1 MSEKKCVAI
10 VWLRNYDYT
19 EQEVKLTYREIWFVL
34 TEDDASFLDTR
45 NTTEY
50 LTNMGEDHNVK
61 VNVTYTDD
69 REEICSIASMSSLAN
84 YDKNRKNIMAKL
96 SEIKTQTV
104 DDQKPRQI
112 DLLQKAII
120 LVFLSVISIALL
132 LIVVSTDRT
141 KGFFAN
147 VDIIQQAKEASIY
160 FAEIRL
166 LLSTLVQYKNS
177 RFSYQNDPLLAG
189 FTGEILTSTR
199 EYIENLRQIQSYM
212 NFVEFE
218 YSEETLALKKSI
230 CLDFMQIRSNK
241 IIESLGTQISMIQG
255 MQEFLDVANDITAKR
270 SATSNYADFIFNTTI
285 LNYDNTNSS
294 RYQGQQI
301 GQTAINFY

>member
-1 MSEKKCVAI
+1 M
-10 VWLRNYDYT
+10 
-19 EQEVKLTYREIWFVL
+19 
-34 TEDDASFLDTR
+34 
-45 NTTEY
+45 
-50 LTNMGEDHNVK
+50 
-61 VNVTYTDD
+61 
-69 REEICSIASMSSLAN
+69 
-84 YDKNRKNIMAKL
+84 
-96 SEIKTQTV
+96 

-199 EYIENLRQIQSYM
+199 EYIENLR
-212 NFVEFE
+212 
-218 YSEETLALKKSI
+218 
-230 CLDFMQIRSNK
+230 
-241 IIESLGTQISMIQG
+241 
-255 MQEFLDVANDITAKR
+255 
-270 SATSNYADFIFNTTI
+270 
-285 LNYDNTNSS
+285 
-294 RYQGQQI
+294 
-301 GQTAINFY
+301 

>member
-96 SEIKTQTV
+96 SEIKT
-104 DDQKPRQI
+104 
-112 DLLQKAII
+112 
-120 LVFLSVISIALL
+120 
-132 LIVVSTDRT
+132 
-141 KGFFAN
+141 
-147 VDIIQQAKEASIY
+147 
-160 FAEIRL
+160 
-166 LLSTLVQYKNS
+166 
-177 RFSYQNDPLLAG
+177 
-189 FTGEILTSTR
+189 
-199 EYIENLRQIQSYM
+199 
-212 NFVEFE
+212 
-218 YSEETLALKKSI
+218 
-230 CLDFMQIRSNK
+230 
-241 IIESLGTQISMIQG
+241 
-255 MQEFLDVANDITAKR
+255 
-270 SATSNYADFIFNTTI
+270 
-285 LNYDNTNSS
+285 
-294 RYQGQQI
+294 
-301 GQTAINFY
+301 